1 MLSKVLSASI
11 VGIDAHTVE
20 VEVDITS
27 RGLPHFSMVGLPDT
41 AVKESK
47 DRVRAAL
54 KNIGFNFPLK
64 QITVNLAPADLKK
77 EGSSFDLPIAI
88 GIVAAEGVIG
98 LNSAEGYLFTG
109 ELSLD
114 GRIKPVKGALS
125 MAIRAKEIGLKGMI
139 LPEENAPEA
148 AVVRGIP
155 IFSMKSLPDVI
166 EFFKENS
173 LKKLF
178 EIDIDKAM
186 EENFLYEDDFSEVKG
201 QEHAK
206 RALEVAAAGGH
217 NVLMIGPPGSGKTML
232 AKRLPTILPRPTFD
246 EALETT
252 RIHSVAGLLR
262 DGQPL
267 LATRPFRSPHHTISD
282 VALIGGGQI
291 PKPGEVS
298 LAHNGV
304 LFLDELPEFKR
315 NVLEVLRQPLENGEV
330 TVSRAVASISYPAS
344 FMLVAAMN
352 PCPCGY
358 FGDSRHQCTCSPG
371 QIHRYRHKVSGPLL
385 DRIDIHIEVPAVPY
399 KELSTEYSGE
409 KSEEI
414 RKRVVAARQIQL
426 ERFREDKRIH
436 PASLQK
442 CGVYS
447 NGQMKTRHIKRYC
460 KVKPE
465 SQTLLDTAMHKLG
478 LSARAYSRILKLSRT
493 IADFE
498 AAEYI
503 EPHHISEAIQ
513 YRTLDRGLF

>member
-11 VGIDAHTVE
+11 IGIDAHTVE

-27 RGLPHFSMVGLPDT
+27 RGLPHFSMVGLPDA

-88 GIVAAEGVIG
+88 GIIAAEGVLG
-98 LNSAEGYLFTG
+98 LDSVDGYLFTG

-125 MAIRAKEIGLKGMI
+125 MALRAKELGLKGVI
-139 LPEENAPEA
+139 LPEENASEA
-148 AVVRGIP
+148 AVVKGVP
-155 IFSMKSLPDVI
+155 VFGVESLPEVLDFLKDNGLKNAFEVDVH
-166 EFFKENS
+166 
-173 LKKLF
+173 
-178 EIDIDKAM
+178 KAM
-186 EENFLYEDDFSEVKG
+186 EENSIYEDDFFEVKG

-206 RALEVAAAGGH
+206 RALEVAASGGH

-232 AKRLPTILPRPTFD
+232 SKRLPTILPGMTFD

-252 RIHSVAGLLR
+252 RIHSVIGLLR
-262 DGQPL
+262 DGQSL
-267 LATRPFRSPHHTISD
+267 LAIRPFRSPHHTISD
-282 VALIGGGQI
+282 VALVGGGQI

-330 TVSRAVASISYPAS
+330 TVSRAVASITYPAS

-358 FGDSRHQCTCSPG
+358 LGDNRHQCTCTPS
-371 QIHRYRHKVSGPLL
+371 QIHRYRHRVSGPLL

-409 KSEEI
+409 RSDEI
-414 RKRVVAARQIQL
+414 RKRVVAARGIQL
-426 ERFREDKRIH
+426 GRFQDDRKI
-436 PASLQK
+436 
-442 CGVYS
+442 YS
-447 NGQMKTRHIKRYC
+447 NGQMKTRHIKKYC
-460 KVKPE
+460 RLNPDAQ
-465 SQTLLDTAMHKLG
+465 SLLEMAMHKLA
-478 LSARAYSRILKLSRT
+478 LSARAYTRILKLSRT
-493 IADFE
+493 IADLE
-498 AAEYI
+498 PSGEI
-503 EPHHISEAIQ
+503 HPHHVSEAIQ
-513 YRTLDRGLF
+513 YRTMDRGMF

>member
-11 VGIDAHTVE
+11 IGIDAHTVE

-27 RGLPHFSMVGLPDT
+27 RGLPHFSMVGLPDA

-77 EGSSFDLPIAI
+77 EGSSFDLPIAV
-88 GIVAAEGVIG
+88 GIIAAEGILG
-98 LNSAEGYLFTG
+98 LDSVEGYLFTG

-125 MAIRAKEIGLKGMI
+125 MALRAKELGLKGVI
-139 LPEENAPEA
+139 LPEENASEA
-148 AVVRGIP
+148 AVVKGVP
-155 IFSMKSLPDVI
+155 VFGVKSLPEVLDFLKDNGLKNAFEVDVH
-166 EFFKENS
+166 
-173 LKKLF
+173 
-178 EIDIDKAM
+178 KAM
-186 EENFLYEDDFSEVKG
+186 EENSIYEDDFFEVKG

-206 RALEVAAAGGH
+206 RALEVAASGGH

-232 AKRLPTILPRPTFD
+232 SKRLSTILPGMTFD

-252 RIHSVAGLLR
+252 RIHSVIGLLR
-262 DGQPL
+262 DGQSL
-267 LATRPFRSPHHTISD
+267 LAIRPFRSPHHTISD
-282 VALIGGGQI
+282 VALVGGGQI

-330 TVSRAVASISYPAS
+330 TVSRAVASITYPAS

-358 FGDSRHQCTCSPG
+358 LGDNRHQCTCTPS
-371 QIHRYRHKVSGPLL
+371 QIHRYRHRVSGPLL

-409 KSEEI
+409 RSEEI
-414 RKRVVAARQIQL
+414 RKRVLSARGIQL
-426 ERFREDKRIH
+426 GRFQDDRRI
-436 PASLQK
+436 
-442 CGVYS
+442 YS
-447 NGQMKTRHIKRYC
+447 NGQMKTRHIKKYC
-460 KVKPE
+460 RLNPDAQ
-465 SQTLLDTAMHKLG
+465 SLLEMAMHKLA
-478 LSARAYSRILKLSRT
+478 LSARAYTRILKLSRT
-493 IADFE
+493 IADLE
-498 AAEYI
+498 ASEEI
-503 EPHHISEAIQ
+503 HPHHVSEAIQ

>member
-1 MLSKVLSASI
+1 MLSKILSASV
-11 VGIDAHTVE
+11 VGIDAYPVD
-20 VEVDITS
+20 VEVDIAS
-27 RGLPHFSMVGLPDT
+27 RGLPHFSVVGLPDA

-77 EGSSFDLPIAI
+77 EGSSFDLPIAV
-88 GIVAAEGVIG
+88 GIIAAEGVIEMS
-98 LNSAEGYLFTG
+98 LTQGYLFTG

-114 GRIKPVKGALS
+114 GKIKPVRGALS
-125 MAIRAKEIGLKGMI
+125 IAIASRDLGLKGI
-139 LPEENAPEA
+139 IIPKENASEA
-148 AVVRGIP
+148 AVVKGV
-155 IFSMKSLPDVI
+155 SVLGMDSLPEVI
-166 EFFKENS
+166 DFLRDGNSKKIFAVDLDKALEENS
-173 LKKLF
+173 VY
-178 EIDIDKAM
+178 
-186 EENFLYEDDFSEVKG
+186 EEDFSEVKG

-232 AKRLPTILPRPTFD
+232 AKRLPTILPRMTFD

-252 RIHSVAGLLR
+252 KIHSVAGLLKT
-262 DGQPL
+262 GQSL
-267 LATRPFRSPHHTISD
+267 LAIRTFRSPHHTISD
-282 VALIGGGQI
+282 VALIGGGQL

-330 TVSRAVASISYPAS
+330 TVSRAVASITYPAN
-344 FMLVAAMN
+344 FMLIAAMN

-358 FGDSRHQCTCSPG
+358 LGDPRHQCTCAPG

-409 KSEEI
+409 KSEDI
-414 RKRVVAARQIQL
+414 MQRIVAARNIQL
-426 ERFREDKRIH
+426 DRFKGDRI
-436 PASLQK
+436 
-442 CGVYS
+442 YS
-447 NGQMKTRHIKRYC
+447 NGQMKTRHIRKYC
-460 KVKPE
+460 KLK
-465 SQTLLDTAMHKLG
+465 SDAQSLLENAMQKLG
-478 LSARAYSRILKLSRT
+478 LSARAYTRILKLSRT
-493 IADFE
+493 IADLE
-498 AAEYI
+498 SSEKI
-503 EPHHISEAIQ
+503 QSHHISEAIQ
-513 YRTLDRGLF
+513 YRNLDRGMF

>member
-11 VGIDAHTVE
+11 IGIDAFIVE
-20 VEVDITS
+20 VEVDITLK
-27 RGLPHFSMVGLPDT
+27 GLPHFSMVGLPDA

-54 KNIGFNFPLK
+54 KNIGFHFPLK

-88 GIVAAEGVIG
+88 GIITAEGVLEHI
-98 LNSAEGYLFTG
+98 STEGYLFTG

-125 MAIRAKEIGLKGMI
+125 MALKAKELGLKGII
-139 LPEENAPEA
+139 LPEENAAEA
-148 AVVRGIP
+148 AVVEGMHVFGI
-155 IFSMKSLPDVI
+155 KSLPDVI
-166 EFFKENS
+166 DFLRQPEQRASFEVDIHKAMLENS
-173 LKKLF
+173 SY
-178 EIDIDKAM
+178 
-186 EENFLYEDDFSEVKG
+186 EEDFIEVKG

-206 RALEVAAAGGH
+206 RAFEVAAAGGH

-232 AKRLPTILPRPTFD
+232 AKRLPTILPSMTFD

-252 RIHSVAGLLR
+252 RIHSVAGLLK
-262 DGQPL
+262 DGKSL

-298 LAHNGV
+298 IAHNGV

-330 TVSRAVASISYPAS
+330 TVSRAVASITYPAS

-358 FGDSRHQCTCSPG
+358 FGDERHQCTCTHG
-371 QIHRYRHKVSGPLL
+371 QIHRYRHRVSGPLL

-399 KELSTEYSGE
+399 KDLSNEYSGE
-409 KSEEI
+409 RSEDI
-414 RKRVVAARQIQL
+414 RKRVVNARNIQL
-426 ERFREDKRIH
+426 KRFKNENKI
-436 PASLQK
+436 
-442 CGVYS
+442 YS
-447 NGQMKTRHIKRYC
+447 NGQMKTRHIKKYC
-460 KVKPE
+460 KLHPAAQSLLE
-465 SQTLLDTAMHKLG
+465 SAMHKLG
-478 LSARAYSRILKLSRT
+478 LSARAYTRILKLSRT
-493 IADFE
+493 IADLE
-498 AAEYI
+498 ASEEIQA
-503 EPHHISEAIQ
+503 HHISEAIQ
-513 YRTLDRGLF
+513 YRTLDRLMY

>member
-1 MLSKVLSASI
+1 MLSRVLSASI
-11 VGIDAHTVE
+11 IGIDAHIVE
-20 VEVDITS
+20 VEVDITL
-27 RGLPHFSMVGLPDT
+27 RGLPHFSMVGLPDA

-47 DRVRAAL
+47 DRVRASL

-88 GIVAAEGVIG
+88 GIICAEGIIE
-98 LNSAEGYLFTG
+98 LASLDSYLLSG

-114 GRIKPVKGALS
+114 GRIKPVRGALS
-125 MAIRAKEIGLKGMI
+125 MALKAKELGLRGLI

-148 AVVRGIP
+148 AVVEGIP
-155 IFSMKSLPDVI
+155 VYGIKSLPDVV
-166 EFFKENS
+166 EFLRGINHERP
-173 LKKLF
+173 F
-178 EIDIDKAM
+178 EIDIEKAM
-186 EENFLYEDDFSEVKG
+186 KENSIYEEDFVEVKG

-206 RALEVAAAGGH
+206 RSFEVAAAGGH

-232 AKRLPTILPRPTFD
+232 SKRLPTILPGMTFD

-252 RIHSVAGLLR
+252 RIHSVGGFLR
-262 DGQPL
+262 DGKPL
-267 LATRPFRSPHHTISD
+267 LAIRPFRSPHHTISD

-298 LAHNGV
+298 IAHNGV

-330 TVSRAVASISYPAS
+330 TVSRAVASITYPAS

-358 FGDSRHQCTCSPG
+358 FGDARHQCTCTHG
-371 QIHRYRHKVSGPLL
+371 QIHRYRHRVSGPLL

-409 KSEEI
+409 KSEDI
-414 RKRVVAARQIQL
+414 RKRVVAARAIQL
-426 ERFREDKRIH
+426 DRFKNDKKI
-436 PASLQK
+436 
-442 CGVYS
+442 YS
-447 NGQMKTRHIKRYC
+447 NGQMKTRHIKKYC
-460 KVKPE
+460 TLRPE
-465 SQTLLDTAMHKLG
+465 AQSILDSAMQKLG
-478 LSARAYSRILKLSRT
+478 LSARAYTRILKLSRT
-493 IADFE
+493 IADLE
-498 AAEYI
+498 ASEDIQAY
-503 EPHHISEAIQ
+503 HISEAIQ
-513 YRTLDRGLF
+513 YRTLDRGMF

>member
-11 VGIDAHTVE
+11 VGIDAYPVE
-20 VEVDITS
+20 VETDITS
-27 RGLPHFSMVGLPDT
+27 RGLPHFSMVGLPDA

-77 EGSSFDLPIAI
+77 EGSSFDLPIAV
-88 GIVAAEGVIG
+88 GIIAAEGILGPDSVDK
-98 LNSAEGYLFTG
+98 YLFTG

-125 MAIRAKEIGLKGMI
+125 MALRAKEMGLKGVI
-139 LPEENAPEA
+139 LPEENASEA
-148 AVVRGIP
+148 AVVKHMAIFGIR
-155 IFSMKSLPDVI
+155 SLPEVI
-166 EFFKENS
+166 DFLRGSSIRKPFD
-173 LKKLF
+173 L
-178 EIDIDKAM
+178 DIQKTM
-186 EENFLYEDDFSEVKG
+186 EENSIYKDDFFEVKG

-206 RALEVAAAGGH
+206 RALEVAASGGH

-232 AKRLPTILPRPTFD
+232 ARRLSTILPGMTFD
-246 EALETT
+246 EALEVT
-252 RIHSVAGLLR
+252 RIHSVVGLLR
-262 DGQPL
+262 DGQSL
-267 LATRPFRSPHHTISD
+267 LAIRPFRSPHHTISD

-330 TVSRAVASISYPAS
+330 TVSRAVASITYPAS

-358 FGDSRHQCTCSPG
+358 LGDSRHQCTCTPS

-409 KSEEI
+409 RSGEI
-414 RKRVVAARQIQL
+414 RKRVISARDIQL
-426 ERFREDKRIH
+426 ERFRDDRK
-436 PASLQK
+436 
-442 CGVYS
+442 VYS
-447 NGQMKTRHIKRYC
+447 NGQMKTRHIKKYC
-460 KVKPE
+460 KLKPE
-465 SQTLLDTAMHKLG
+465 AQNLLEVAMQKLA
-478 LSARAYSRILKLSRT
+478 LSARAYTRILKLSRT
-493 IADFE
+493 IADIE
-498 AAEYI
+498 ASEEI
-503 EPHHISEAIQ
+503 HPHHISEAIQ
-513 YRTLDRGLF
+513 YRTLDRGMF

>member
-11 VGIDAHTVE
+11 IGIDAFIVE
-20 VEVDITS
+20 VEVDVTLK
-27 RGLPHFSMVGLPDT
+27 GLPHFSMVGLPDA

-54 KNIGFNFPLK
+54 KNIGFHFPLK

-88 GIVAAEGVIG
+88 GIITAEGVLEHI
-98 LNSAEGYLFTG
+98 STEGYLFTG

-114 GRIKPVKGALS
+114 GRIKPIKGALS
-125 MAIRAKEIGLKGMI
+125 MALKAKELGLKGII
-139 LPEENAPEA
+139 LPEENAAEA
-148 AVVRGIP
+148 AVVEGMHV
-155 IFSMKSLPDVI
+155 FGLKSLPDVI
-166 EFFKENS
+166 DFLRQPEQRAPFEVDIHKAMLENS
-173 LKKLF
+173 LY
-178 EIDIDKAM
+178 
-186 EENFLYEDDFSEVKG
+186 EEDFIEVKG

-206 RALEVAAAGGH
+206 RAFEVAAAGGH

-232 AKRLPTILPRPTFD
+232 AKRLPTILPSMTFD

-252 RIHSVAGLLR
+252 RIHSVAGLLK
-262 DGQPL
+262 DGKSL

-298 LAHNGV
+298 IAHNGV

-330 TVSRAVASISYPAS
+330 TVSRAVASITYPAS

-358 FGDSRHQCTCSPG
+358 FGDERHQCTCTHG
-371 QIHRYRHKVSGPLL
+371 QIHRYRHRVSGPLL

-399 KELSTEYSGE
+399 KELSNEYSGE
-409 KSEEI
+409 KSEDI
-414 RKRVVAARQIQL
+414 RKRVVNARNIQL
-426 ERFREDKRIH
+426 ERFKNENKI
-436 PASLQK
+436 
-442 CGVYS
+442 YS
-447 NGQMKTRHIKRYC
+447 NGQMKTRHIKKYC
-460 KVKPE
+460 KLHPAAQSLLE
-465 SQTLLDTAMHKLG
+465 SAMHKLG
-478 LSARAYSRILKLSRT
+478 LSARAYTRILKLSRT
-493 IADFE
+493 IADLE
-498 AAEYI
+498 ASEEIQA
-503 EPHHISEAIQ
+503 HHISEAIQ
-513 YRTLDRGLF
+513 YRTLDRSMY